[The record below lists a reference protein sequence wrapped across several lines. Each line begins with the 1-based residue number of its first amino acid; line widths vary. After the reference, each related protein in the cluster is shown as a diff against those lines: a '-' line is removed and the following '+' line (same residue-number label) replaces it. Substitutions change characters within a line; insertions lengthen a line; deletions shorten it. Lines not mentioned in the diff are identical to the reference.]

1 MTQNPAHN
9 LIDTTDNIEDIE
21 QAKLN
26 NETALMQWHELQRF
40 FAQGVVMSIAPHLD
54 LLEVASKMSVDDVS
68 TVRAWFET
76 GELAHVTDEL
86 ANRWFAAN
94 TELWTVVVKPYI
106 LVQEPKKPVV
116 H

>member
-1 MTQNPAHN
+1 MTQNKPLSDFEA
-9 LIDTTDNIEDIE
+9 IE

-26 NETALMQWHELQRF
+26 NETALMPWHELQRF
-40 FAQGVVMSIAPHLD
+40 FAQGVVMNIAPHLD
-54 LLEVASKMSVDDVS
+54 LLEVASKMSVDDVNA
-68 TVRAWFET
+68 VRAWFDA

-86 ANRWFAAN
+86 ANRWFSSN

-106 LVQEPKKPVV
+106 LVQEPKTPLV

>member
-1 MTQNPAHN
+1 MTQNPTHTQ
-9 LIDTTDNIEDIE
+9 LDTTDNIEDIE

-26 NETALMQWHELQRF
+26 NETALMPWHELQRF